1 MTFSNLPGDEL
12 IQPHLWARDS
22 GSGDGRQLTQVVDT
36 EDQLYEFNVTLPAG
50 MSIAAGDTLQFIM
63 FENNPSDRPF
73 NYTVE
78 YVRVRFSGT
87 AAFAPT
93 GTGGGT
99 AINQTIPTSSPLSL
113 SQLRNVDD
121 GRN

>member
-1 MTFSNLPGDEL
+1 M
-12 IQPHLWARDS
+12 
-22 GSGDGRQLTQVVDT
+22 
-36 EDQLYEFNVTLPAG
+36 YEFNVTLPAG